1 MGLDIYFHRTNV
13 AFKGDENNN
22 DDLSAFTS
30 EVDKLAKEKLG
41 KKLRKAIQPLRK
53 LWEDAHYTDE
63 QTGET
68 KVNEWRMDD
77 YNTAYF
83 DFVSKVLKPTIA
95 RNYDFKIAPY
105 TKAVLPFP
113 DLEQKIE
120 KEIEMSYE
128 EYDAYFRKVN
138 FLFAYFQN
146 KGKMRNEWFAF
157 VTKDDVDDIIYCCE
171 RVLKDHSN
179 AYGLLPTQS
188 GFFFGSTDYD
198 DWYFSD
204 VKDCLRQMKK
214 YRKLLKEG
222 VTGYVIFSW

>member
-1 MGLDIYFHRTNV
+1 MGLDIYFHKTKI
-13 AFKGDENNN
+13 AFNGDKTNN

-30 EVDKLAKEKLG
+30 EVDKLAKQKIGEKLRTAL
-41 KKLRKAIQPLRK
+41 KPLRK

-83 DFVSKVLKPTIA
+83 DFVVKVLKPTIA
-95 RNYDFKIAPY
+95 RNYDFKIEPY
-105 TKAVLPFP
+105 TKTILPFP
-113 DLEQKIE
+113 DLEIAIE
-120 KEIEMSYE
+120 GEINHSYE

-138 FLFAYFQN
+138 FIFAYFEN
-146 KGKMRNEWFAF
+146 IGKMLDQWFAF
-157 VTKDDVDDIIYCCE
+157 VTKEDVDDIIDRCE
-171 RVLKDHSN
+171 RVLKNHRLAN
-179 AYGLLPTQS
+179 QLLPTQS